1 MQINHKLVLAL
12 ILGGAVG
19 GLVVQGLHAQAKPP
33 AYVIA
38 EIDIMNEDAFE
49 KEYVAPAAKALIDRG
64 AKYLARGGKTESFKG
79 DPPKRIIL
87 LSFESLDQ
95 AKAAFSSPAF
105 VEAATI
111 GEKYAKFRIYAV
123 ESSPPPQ

>member
-1 MQINHKLVLAL
+1 M
-12 ILGGAVG
+12 
-19 GLVVQGLHAQAKPP
+19 QGLHAQAKPP

-49 KEYVAPAAKALIDRG
+49 KEYVAPASKALIDRG